1 MLVGYARVSSD
12 DQKLDLQRDALEAA
26 GCDKIFSDKLS
37 GVRADRPGL
46 IKAIDFARSGDTLVV
61 WRLDRLG
68 RSLLHLIETIQGL
81 ASRGVGFRSLTEAID
96 TTTTGGK
103 LVFNIFAALPSESD
117 SSSGQTL
124 S

>member
-1 MLVGYARVSSD
+1 MKRRVSRTPRRPMLVGYARVSSD

-26 GCDKIFSDKLS
+26 GCSKIFSDKLS

-46 IKAIDFARSGDTLVV
+46 TKAIEFARSGDTLCV

-81 ASRGVGFRSLTEAID
+81 ASRGVGFPSPTEAID
-96 TTTTGGK
+96 TTTTRGK
-103 LVFNIFAALPSESD
+103 LVF
-117 SSSGQTL
+117 
-124 S
+124 